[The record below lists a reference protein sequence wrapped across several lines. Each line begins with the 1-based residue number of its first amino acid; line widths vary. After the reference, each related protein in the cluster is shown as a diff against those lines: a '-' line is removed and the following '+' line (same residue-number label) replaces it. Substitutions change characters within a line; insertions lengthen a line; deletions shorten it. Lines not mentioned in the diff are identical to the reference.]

1 MTQTLNLMLCYC
13 FFAVALALVLGAN
26 LGSGISAFLTTSGN
40 NQPGKRVTL
49 GNLLSRLRERRDRA
63 QSLAAKA
70 RREARRGGGGFD
82 HSNSGMR
89 QKSGLLAE
97 AVRRVNK
104 EAARRGAGQEG

>member
-1 MTQTLNLMLCYC
+1 MSTRIKDEERVLDTAEREL
-13 FFAVALALVLGAN
+13 VAETRHPHIRSLGDAD
-26 LGSGISAFLTTSGN
+26 L
-40 NQPGKRVTL
+40 R
-49 GNLLSRLRERRDRA
+49 NLLSRLRERRDRA

>member
-1 MTQTLNLMLCYC
+1 MSTRIKDEERVLDN
-13 FFAVALALVLGAN
+13 AERELVGETHHPHIRSIGDAELRD
-26 LGSGISAFLTTSGN
+26 LLT
-40 NQPGKRVTL
+40 
-49 GNLLSRLRERRDRA
+49 RLRERRDRA

-70 RREARRGGGGFD
+70 RRDARRGGGGFD

-104 EAARRGAGQEG
+104 EAARRGAGQEL

>member
-1 MTQTLNLMLCYC
+1 MSTRIKDEERVLDNAERELVGETHHPHIRSIGDAELRDML
-13 FFAVALALVLGAN
+13 
-26 LGSGISAFLTTSGN
+26 T
-40 NQPGKRVTL
+40 
-49 GNLLSRLRERRDRA
+49 RLRERRDRA

-70 RREARRGGGGFD
+70 RRDARRGGGGFD